1 MTFMREQQ
9 VSARRRVNTCLA
21 VGLAVG
27 LVVAFLSPWEFAL
40 TSGWDAMAVVLLVWT
55 WHEIWPA
62 DAQATSRW
70 AANED
75 NSHGPALVVMTTA
88 SSVSLVGMA
97 FGLAKSRHVHQ
108 PWAALLTVSSVLNV
122 VLAWFVVHTMYT
134 LRYAHLYYRDPE
146 GGIDFNTDESPDYHD
161 FAYFAFTVGMSFAVS
176 DTNVQG
182 SKVRRTV
189 TRHALVSYLFG
200 AIIVGTTINV
210 MAGLV
215 H

>member
-1 MTFMREQQ
+1 MNFLGQQQ
-9 VSARRRVNTCLA
+9 VSARRRVNVCLVFGLG
-21 VGLAVG
+21 VGI
-27 LVVAFLSPWEFAL
+27 VVAFTSPWEFAL
-40 TSGWDAMAVVLLVWT
+40 TSGWNSMAVALLVWT
-55 WHEIWPA
+55 WTEVWPA
-62 DAQATSRW
+62 DAATTQRW
-70 AANED
+70 AAHED

-97 FGLAKSRHVHQ
+97 FGLAKARHVHQ

-146 GGIDFNTDESPDYHD
+146 GGIDFHTDEAPDYHD
-161 FAYFAFTVGMSFAVS
+161 FAYMAFTVGMSFAVS
-176 DTNVQG
+176 DTDILG
-182 SKVRRTV
+182 TKVRRTV

-215 H
+215 R

>member
-1 MTFMREQQ
+1 MNFLGQQQ
-9 VSARRRVNTCLA
+9 VSARRRVNVCLVFGLG
-21 VGLAVG
+21 VGIVLA
-27 LVVAFLSPWEFAL
+27 FTSPWEFAL
-40 TSGWDAMAVVLLVWT
+40 ASGWNSMAVALLVWT
-55 WHEIWPA
+55 WTEVWPA
-62 DAQATSRW
+62 DAATTQRW
-70 AANED
+70 AASED

-97 FGLAKSRHVHQ
+97 FGLAKARHVHQ

-146 GGIDFNTDESPDYHD
+146 GGIDFHTDEAPDYHD
-161 FAYFAFTVGMSFAVS
+161 FAYMAFTVGMSFAVS
-176 DTNVQG
+176 DTDILG
-182 SKVRRTV
+182 TKVRRTV

-215 H
+215 R